1 MLKINEVKIKKIN
14 NGDLLCY
21 ASILIDNSIVIDGIK
36 LLQGENG
43 RYIIMPV
50 RKLKGV
56 DTKRNYSYPINNETR
71 EKILQEISNKYD
83 EEIENTKED

>member
-1 MLKINEVKIKKIN
+1 MLKINEVKVKKIN
-14 NGDLLCY
+14 NGELLCY
-21 ASILIDNSIVIDGIK
+21 ASILIDNSLVIDGIK
-36 LLQGENG
+36 LLEGEKG

-71 EKILQEISNKYD
+71 EKLLEEISKKYD
-83 EEIENTKED
+83 EETEEN

>member
-21 ASILIDNSIVIDGIK
+21 ASILIDNNIVIDGIK
-36 LLQGENG
+36 LLNGPKG

-50 RKLKGV
+50 RKLKGN
-56 DTKRNYSYPINNETR
+56 DTKRNYAYPINNDTR
-71 EKILQEISNKYD
+71 EKMLKEISDKYD
-83 EEIENTKED
+83 ELQEETEE